1 MCHLLMFVGPFW
13 NFACVYRFRNLAIFI
28 QVLTSQVLL
37 NRWLSNLS
45 HEKYLGYFPLNPGC
59 LIGILMSW
67 LMPCHSFMF
76 DSKIGGT
83 YLKLATLQ
91 LILFRVIL
99 LMVQKPGVYRLRL
112 VVYQSFSQYLHVF
125 CTSELLPSTVS
136 ITNWQET
143 NLFIYKQTL
152 N

>member
-13 NFACVYRFRNLAIFI
+13 NLACVYRFRNLAIFI

-99 LMVQKPGVYRLRL
+99 LMVRLRL